1 MAPLVFYFDFAS
13 PYAWIAFDA
22 VTRIADLAGRE
33 LELRPVLLWAI
44 LREQDIPAPLGPPA
58 RRDYMLADMARSAEF
73 MGVELR
79 LPTPLPISAHLAS
92 RLWLGMAQEEPERA
106 VEIARHIYALRFVEG
121 RDIRQREVL
130 QGVAGAFGVAPDAA
144 DRHMDGPASRDALAA
159 SNAQAVADGACGVP
173 FFVLGGEGFFGADR
187 LPQIRWRLGL
197 DRGSPEP
204 HDTAARASRSA
215 ASSVSSR
222 G

>member
-1 MAPLVFYFDFAS
+1 MAPLAFYFDFAS

-22 VTRIADLAGRE
+22 VTRIADQAGRK
-33 LELRPVLLWAI
+33 LELRPVLLWSI
-44 LREQDIPAPLGPPA
+44 LREQDIPAPLEPPA

-92 RLWLGMAQEEPERA
+92 RLWLGMVRETPELA
-106 VEIARHIYALRFVEG
+106 IEIARHIYALRFVEG
-121 RDIRQREVL
+121 RDIRQREIL
-130 QGVAGAFGVAPDAA
+130 QDAA
-144 DRHMDGPASRDALAA
+144 GDFGIRPEVADLLMDADEARKALTA

-173 FFVLGGEGFFGADR
+173 FFVLDGEGFFGADR

-197 DRGSPEP
+197 DR
-204 HDTAARASRSA
+204 
-215 ASSVSSR
+215 
-222 G
+222 